1 MKNSQVK
8 VVKLKNCCIAI
19 FFLTLCYR
27 TPAALTGGLTQEVI
41 QVGDKDTVKTANS
54 EPVQAEV
61 LMPWE
66 KRLADE
72 SPKAFKAFCLFRNM
86 GYKRSIKACLELNGI
101 DPKKY
106 GSWARY
112 ARMFDWKNRAAA
124 YDEFI
129 AKETERE
136 ILAERVE
143 RRKRQM
149 EMLNGF
155 DELVQKRIKTLKPE
169 DLNADGAMDLLERS
183 AKLDSFITGADKEN
197 AKPVQGEL
205 AITFADSFKDL

>member
-1 MKNSQVK
+1 MDN
-8 VVKLKNCCIAI
+8 
-19 FFLTLCYR
+19 
-27 TPAALTGGLTQEVI
+27 
-41 QVGDKDTVKTANS
+41 KDAVMTSANVNS
-54 EPVQAEV
+54 EPVTEALKSWEV
-61 LMPWE
+61 
-66 KRLADE
+66 RLPNE
-72 SPKAFKAFCLFRNM
+72 SPKAFRAFCLFRAM
-86 GYKRSIKACLELNGI
+86 GYKRSIKACMEMHGI
-101 DPKKY
+101 EQKCY

-112 ARMFDWKNRAAA
+112 ARLFRWNERAAE
-124 YDEFI
+124 YDAFM

-155 DELVQKRIKTLKPE
+155 DELVAKRIKTLKPD

-197 AKPVQGEL
+197 KPVQGEL
-205 AITFADSFKDL
+205 AITFADSFQGL

>member
-1 MKNSQVK
+1 M
-8 VVKLKNCCIAI
+8 
-19 FFLTLCYR
+19 
-27 TPAALTGGLTQEVI
+27 GE
-41 QVGDKDTVKTANS
+41 KDTVMTANS
-54 EPVQAEV
+54 ELVQTEA
-61 LMPWE
+61 LAPWE
-66 KRLADE
+66 KRLDDE
-72 SPKAFKAFCLFRNM
+72 PPKAFKAFCLFRSM

-112 ARMFDWKNRAAA
+112 ARLYKWKERAAA
-124 YDEFI
+124 YDEHV

-136 ILAERVE
+136 IIAERVE

-155 DELVQKRIKTLKPE
+155 DDLVAKRIRTLKPE

-197 AKPVQGEL
+197 TKPVQGEL
-205 AITFADSFKDL
+205 AINFVDSFKGL

>member
-1 MKNSQVK
+1 M
-8 VVKLKNCCIAI
+8 
-19 FFLTLCYR
+19 
-27 TPAALTGGLTQEVI
+27 
-41 QVGDKDTVKTANS
+41 GDKDTVKTANS
-54 EPVQAEV
+54 ELTLAEQP
-61 LMPWE
+61 LNSWE
-66 KRLADE
+66 KRLDDE
-72 SPKAFKAFCLFRNM
+72 PPKAFKAFCLFRSM
-86 GYKRSIKACLELNGI
+86 GYKRSIKACMEMHGI

-112 ARMFDWKNRAAA
+112 ARLYRWNERALE
-124 YDEFI
+124 YDTYI

-143 RRKRQM
+143 RRKKQM

-155 DELVQKRIKTLKPE
+155 DELVGKRLKTLKPE

-183 AKLDSFITGADKEN
+183 VKLDSFITGADKEN

-205 AITFADSFKDL
+205 AISFVDSFKDL